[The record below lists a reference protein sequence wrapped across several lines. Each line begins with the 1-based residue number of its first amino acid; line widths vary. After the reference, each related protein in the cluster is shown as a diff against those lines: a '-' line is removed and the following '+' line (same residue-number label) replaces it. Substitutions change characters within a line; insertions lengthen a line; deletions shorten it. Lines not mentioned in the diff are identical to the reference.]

1 MRRMEISPTVLW
13 RRLLRA
19 GAGVL
24 LLATAACIESPPPTA
39 SVAIP
44 PIPAGDARVWF
55 YRPLDAYDSSA
66 TPYIRMNDAIVA
78 VSMPLGASYRDVPAG
93 PYHITVD
100 SYGEDFNQ
108 DKNVQLAAGQE
119 LYVKIVSLRSW
130 VTSSGG
136 GGDGGGSGGDY
147 GRNTFYVWL
156 IPPDTARQEVAR
168 AAFYGS

>member
-1 MRRMEISPTVLW
+1 MSMHSPM
-13 RRLLRA
+13 LLRRA
-19 GAGVL
+19 RVGAAVL
-24 LLATAACIESPPPTA
+24 LLAATACVQSPPPIA

-44 PIPAGDARVWF
+44 PIPAGNARVWF
-55 YRPLDAYDSSA
+55 YRPIDAYDSMA

-78 VSMPLGASYRDVPAG
+78 TSMPNGASYRDVPAG

-100 SYGEDFNQ
+100 SYGKDFNQ

-119 LYVKIVSLRSW
+119 LFVEIVSLRSW
-130 VTSSGG
+130 VPVGTAGDASGG
-136 GGDGGGSGGDY
+136 GGDY

-156 IPPDTARQEVAR
+156 IPAETARGEVAR